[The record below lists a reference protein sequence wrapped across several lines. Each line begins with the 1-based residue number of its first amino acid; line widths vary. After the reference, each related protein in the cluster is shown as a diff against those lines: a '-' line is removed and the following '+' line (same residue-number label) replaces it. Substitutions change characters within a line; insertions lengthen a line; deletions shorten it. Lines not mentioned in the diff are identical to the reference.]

1 MIITP
6 RILLENRESRP
17 DMDYQ
22 NPAPTGDPNI
32 RRVIFEHFRD
42 SQGFQ
47 MRIRFLDIFLR
58 KRFRFKDR
66 THKITILIP
75 ILVQNIIF
83 IAVTMQL
90 KKLCYIFMKLGQ
102 S

>member
-1 MIITP
+1 
-6 RILLENRESRP
+6 
-17 DMDYQ
+17 MDYQ

-32 RRVIFEHFRD
+32 RRVVFEHFRD

-66 THKITILIP
+66 TQNYNTNPNFSSKYHLYSCNNAIKKALLHIYEFRPIIILSTSVP
-75 ILVQNIIF
+75 E
-83 IAVTMQL
+83 
-90 KKLCYIFMKLGQ
+90 K
-102 S
+102 